1 MDYLR
6 LLLSLMTMGD
16 RMHLLTEQDYSMTF
30 NPNKY
35 GNCQFSALAHAFS
48 EYGTCCSPTTLGYEV
63 AKYLRNNPHNAE
75 GLPLDVCLTQHS
87 EDYLQE
93 MSHHGTYRDQITLQ
107 AVADMLGVETL
118 VISTPKYEY
127 EYLKDQLSY
136 CVALFLNIFLK
147 KKYVILR

>member
-1 MDYLR
+1 M
-6 LLLSLMTMGD
+6 
-16 RMHLLTEQDYSMTF
+16 
-30 NPNKY
+30 
-35 GNCQFSALAHAFS
+35 
-48 EYGTCCSPTTLGYEV
+48 
-63 AKYLRNNPHNAE
+63 
-75 GLPLDVCLTQHS
+75 DVCLTQHS

-136 CVALFLNIFLK
+136 CVALFLDIFLK